1 MAFFNEFP
9 FTRCYDSDLAWLIRR
24 MKELLVKMDR
34 VDELM
39 AELQR
44 ILDALPEQIRA
55 EVIRQLQALI
65 DDGTFSD
72 VIAAALDVYA
82 EPLWQGTIP
91 GNQLFSVVAGSG
103 SNDGYTLRDMPIDVK
118 LYRTG
123 LFIGGGGRERSS
135 FVGGGSIG
143 YSLST
148 AAAKVNDLEINM
160 DVLQSATGS
169 TIVMPVG
176 AFDVLTCCV
185 SMVDGGTSYMLHA
198 KPYYYKTPAS
208 KPTVKY
214 FDFRVF
220 IPPTINPANFSK
232 WYVPQ
237 TSNGTMDFYL
247 YIPVAAHKNVA

>member
-9 FTRCYDSDLAWLIRR
+9 HTRTYDSDLAWLIRR

-91 GNQLFSVVAGSG
+91 CNQLFTPVAGTGS
-103 SNDGYTLRDMPIDVK
+103 SNDYSLRDTPLDVK

-123 LFIGGGGRERSS
+123 LFIGGGGRERGS
-135 FVGGGSIG
+135 FVPQGSIG
-143 YSLST
+143 YSLGT
-148 AAAKVNDLEINM
+148 ASAKVSDLEINM
-160 DVLQSATGS
+160 DVLQSMTGS
-169 TIVMPVG
+169 TIEMPVG
-176 AFDVLTCCV
+176 AYDVLTCCV
-185 SMVDGGTSYMLHA
+185 SMVDSGTSYMLHA
-198 KPYYYKTPAS
+198 KPYYYKTQTS
-208 KPTVKY
+208 KPKVMY

-220 IPPTINPANFSK
+220 IPPTINAANFGK

-247 YIPVAAHKNVA
+247 YIPVAAHKNIA